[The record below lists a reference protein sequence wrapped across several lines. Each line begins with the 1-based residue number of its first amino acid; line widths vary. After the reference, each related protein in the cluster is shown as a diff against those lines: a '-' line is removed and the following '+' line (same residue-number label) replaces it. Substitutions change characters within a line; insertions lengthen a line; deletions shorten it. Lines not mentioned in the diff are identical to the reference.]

1 MKFVI
6 TLINNRE
13 YFITISKLVQQEKIL
28 RVTNESSARAAL
40 CSMPD
45 FLPATDVETGEKL
58 TINKNHIVTM
68 KIAKE
73 EQ

>member
-1 MKFVI
+1 MKFII
-6 TLINNRE
+6 TLTNNRE

-28 RVTNESSARAAL
+28 RVTNEGLARAAL
-40 CSMPD
+40 CGMPD

-58 TINKNHIVTM
+58 SINKNHIVTM
-68 KIAKE
+68 KVSKE

>member
-1 MKFVI
+1 MKFII
-6 TLINNRE
+6 TLTNNRE
-13 YFITISKLVQQEKIL
+13 YFITISKLVQHEKIP
-28 RVTNESSARAAL
+28 RVTSESLARAAL

-58 TINKNHIVTM
+58 SINKSHIVTM
-68 KIAKE
+68 RVAKE